1 MAKKK
6 ENSFEEQISRLEEIV
21 EILDN
26 DETPLEEMMKVYE
39 EGMKLTNDL
48 RKFLDDAELKVRD
61 INKSASIESED

>member
-6 ENSFEEQISRLEEIV
+6 EKSFEEQISRLEEIV

-26 DETPLEEMMKVYE
+26 DETPLEEMMTVYE

>member
-6 ENSFEEQISRLEEIV
+6 EKSFEEQISRLEEIV

-26 DETPLEEMMKVYE
+26 DETPLEEMMTVYE

-61 INKSASIESED
+61 INKSASIDSED